1 MNVWGALVSLPPPEL
16 PPSSCTRTVTV
27 ELPSASR
34 VGVKVSVPSGAIA
47 GWTAKSPPL
56 VLETVK
62 VTFWED
68 SSAGPAVMPVAQ
80 PGMVCAPRRETTD

>member
-1 MNVWGALVSLPPPEL
+1 MNVWGR
-16 PPSSCTRTVTV
+16 SCRFPAGAAAVVLHAPVTV

-34 VGVKVSVPSGAIA
+34 VGVNVSVPSGAIA